1 MQRAYYINL
10 HSKILIYLINQS
22 VINVGGMIMDNEV
35 KELLENLGILRD
47 MYDDVRIVNPLKKK
61 VVSKKDGQIIETDY
75 TCYDFWGTGE
85 ICMNCISMRA
95 HNDDKTYIKI
105 EREANNIFMVT
116 AIPICIENV
125 RYVVETMK
133 NVTKNMFYI
142 EKGNAQEIEIYEL
155 IKGMNKMAHTDAL
168 TEVYNRRFIDE
179 RLPVELIK
187 TIQKNSKL
195 SLIMADIDFFKKV
208 NDNYGHL
215 AGDHVLKAFA
225 KRLNG
230 CLRNS
235 KDWVARYGG
244 EEFLICLL
252 DADISEAYKVA
263 ERMRCE
269 VESMII
275 KYNDLN
281 LKVTASFGVAATS
294 ENNNSYK
301 GLLESADAKLYESKN
316 SGRNKVSY

>member
-1 MQRAYYINL
+1 MKRTYYINL
-10 HSKILIYLINQS
+10 YSRILIYLRNKS
-22 VINVGGMIMDNEV
+22 VINLGGMILDNEV

-47 MYDDVRIVNPLKKK
+47 MYDEVRIVNPIKKK
-61 VVSKKDGQIIETDY
+61 VVLKKDDQIIETDY
-75 TCYDFWGTGE
+75 ICYDFWCTGE
-85 ICMNCISMRA
+85 MCLNCISMRA
-95 HNDDKTYIKI
+95 YNDDKTYIKI
-105 EREANNIFMVT
+105 ERETNNIFMVT
-116 AIPICIENV
+116 SIPVSIGNV
-125 RYVVETMK
+125 LYVVETMK

-142 EKGNAQEIEIYEL
+142 EENTAQEIEIYEL
-155 IKGMNKMAHTDAL
+155 INGMNKMAFTDAL
-168 TEVYNRRFIDE
+168 TGVYNRRFIDE

-187 TIQKNSKL
+187 AIQENSKL

-235 KDWVARYGG
+235 NDWVARYGG

-252 DADISEAYKVA
+252 DTDISEAYKVA

-269 VESMII
+269 IESMKI

-281 LKVTASFGVAATS
+281 LKVTASFGVAVTS

-301 GLLESADAKLYESKN
+301 GLLNAADAKLYESKN